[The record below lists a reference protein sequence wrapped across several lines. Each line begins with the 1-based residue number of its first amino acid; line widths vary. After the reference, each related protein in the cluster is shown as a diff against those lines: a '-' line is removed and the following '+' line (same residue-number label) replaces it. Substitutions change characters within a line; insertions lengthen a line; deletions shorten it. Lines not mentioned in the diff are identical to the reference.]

1 VISKFL
7 KIIFFPVA
15 LFLILVIFIL
25 RKLILIRFGL
35 IHTERFG
42 HLIANFEIYNIERN
56 NYPKECKKTI
66 DVFSF
71 SGRFGNSV
79 IKKKIKRKILFA
91 PNFFGQLLYQLLK
104 TINLRKHLISDY
116 SWGYDIY
123 NLVYKHKSSIQ
134 LTSDE
139 EFKGQSILHKI
150 FDKKKK
156 LVALYMRDYTFN
168 QSMFK
173 NEKNIH
179 EYRNSNI
186 DDYNLVLNYLSQ
198 NNYQVVR
205 LGRKFSQKMKEDVNL
220 YDYAFSEK
228 QSDLLDIYIPSKID
242 FFISTNTGVEVP
254 ATHIFKKKGL
264 YVNLLPYGAIHHCR
278 WVPYSVL
285 LFKKIYKNN
294 KLMSIKDIF
303 MFEVM
308 NFDKTEQ
315 YENLNLKIIDNSP
328 EEILEATKEFIEYRK
343 NKIFKYKNEE
353 DARLQKKFWNIYKE
367 NFNFDKKNSYI
378 IFYKNNFVF
387 EHDMSTCIVSP
398 SFLRNNPS
406 FLN

>member
-1 VISKFL
+1 L
-7 KIIFFPVA
+7 
-15 LFLILVIFIL
+15 
-25 RKLILIRFGL
+25 
-35 IHTERFG
+35 
-42 HLIANFEIYNIERN
+42 
-56 NYPKECKKTI
+56 
-66 DVFSF
+66 
-71 SGRFGNSV
+71 
-79 IKKKIKRKILFA
+79 IKKKI
-91 PNFFGQLLYQLLK
+91 
-104 TINLRKHLISDY
+104 
-116 SWGYDIY
+116 
-123 NLVYKHKSSIQ
+123 
-134 LTSDE
+134 
-139 EFKGQSILHKI
+139 
-150 FDKKKK
+150 
-156 LVALYMRDYTFN
+156 VALYMRDDTFN

-198 NNYQVVR
+198 NNHQVVR
-205 LGRKFSQKMKEDVNL
+205 LGRKFSQKMKEDANL

-242 FFISTNTGVEVP
+242 FFISTNTGAEVP

-264 YVNLLPYGAIHHCR
+264 YVNLLSYGAIHHCR

-328 EEILEATKEFIEYRK
+328 EEILEAKKEFIEYRK
-343 NKIFKYKNEE
+343 NKIFKYKNDE
-353 DARLQKKFWNIYKE
+353 DARLQKKFWNIYKK
-367 NFNFDKKNSYI
+367 NFNFDKKNSYL

-398 SFLRNNPS
+398 SFLRNNPL